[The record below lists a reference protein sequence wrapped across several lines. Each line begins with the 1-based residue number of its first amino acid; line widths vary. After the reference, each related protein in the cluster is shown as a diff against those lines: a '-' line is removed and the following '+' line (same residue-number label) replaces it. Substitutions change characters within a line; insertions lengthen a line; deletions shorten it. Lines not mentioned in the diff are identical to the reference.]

1 VTFELD
7 KQDLCTSSAAA
18 PVSVSNGRITC
29 HGTQLI
35 IRLARIDDS
44 GCFKCTM
51 SDGSRES
58 PMKKIVVQKNGMLN
72 FSLSPKQTFI
82 LLHVLYPGT
91 VDNNTKPVGECD
103 KGNQEMQLYL

>member
-1 VTFELD
+1 LD

-58 PMKKIVVQKNGMLN
+58 PMKKIVVQKNG
-72 FSLSPKQTFI
+72 
-82 LLHVLYPGT
+82 T

-103 KGNQEMQLYL
+103 KGNQEMQLYLYLTLRKHQKY